1 MSGPLRRA
9 TEAVLQAARSR
20 GRAGG
25 QGGARQ
31 PLPTPVSLARVG
43 NDLARR
49 GYRFRTDDDGDI
61 TGTWDGNRFWFLLL
75 GDESEI
81 LQVRGR
87 WSGTVPDSARPAVLQ
102 ACNDWNRERIW
113 PKVYTRA
120 EGGGL
125 ALYAEV
131 SVDLE
136 QGATDAQLAETVSCG
151 LVTASQF
158 FASVA
163 SLSDPS
169 APS

>member
-9 TEAVLQAARSR
+9 TDAVLQAARLR
-20 GRAGG
+20 GRGG
-25 QGGARQ
+25 QGGAR
-31 PLPTPVSLARVG
+31 PSLPTPVSLARVG

-75 GDESEI
+75 GEESEI

-87 WSGTVPDSARPAVLQ
+87 WAGTVPESARPAVLQ

-113 PKVYTRA
+113 PKVYTRP

-125 ALYAEV
+125 ALYTEV

-136 QGATDAQLAETVSCG
+136 HGATDSQLAETVSCG
-151 LVTASQF
+151 LVTAAQF
-158 FASVA
+158 FSSVGP
-163 SLSDPS
+163 LTDPS
-169 APS
+169 ASS